1 MYCNI
6 HLYTGVTI
14 MEQYLLSE
22 SLAVTDSS
30 GGGGGGA
37 VTHVNRRR
45 AVLSG
50 GGGIA
55 SIYPNRGSKWT
66 R

>member
-1 MYCNI
+1 
-6 HLYTGVTI
+6 

-55 SIYPNRGSKWT
+55 SIYPNRGSEWT
-66 R
+66 QVGVRKRCDLI